1 MIYFSFL
8 FFAVFYVSLLVSWC
22 MGFFGG
28 VVVVSV
34 CGLSLLF
41 SPEVPTVMIR
51 VPCMYPYELYRFM

>member
-28 VVVVSV
+28 VVVVRV
-34 CGLSLLF
+34 CGLFLLF
-41 SPEVPTVMIR
+41 SPKVPTVMIR
-51 VPCMYPYELYRFM
+51 ALHVPL

>member
-1 MIYFSFL
+1 MLVYWFL
-8 FFAVFYVSLLVSWC
+8 GVWVFL
-22 MGFFGG
+22 GG